1 MLTHNPCCLLQS
13 ILLSSLSFYVIYIAG
28 RLGWAL
34 ALVDPEEMPYMAD
47 LHVFL
52 GRKLTSAVNVPPYC
66 LTGMSTDM
74 VHYGS
79 VPEAILMEEMESL
92 QRILSRQISG
102 GHASDVETVQSLHK
116 VCANAMKQFRKSR
129 PDASREGVRRAKELS
144 NNNGGFGN
152 FPPHPLLA
160 HWERQQHVITHKK
173 GVGTA
178 VIASEA
184 STEDFEAFWEERKK
198 RDEFLLAMANFR
210 PKETIF
216 ESQASILRSSTSVK
230 SSQVDKNKS
239 DALSSKAR
247 FESGLLAMKN
257 MRRQMRLIKSKC
269 VVAGSA
275 TALAQNSESD
285 AANSSDPVLTEG
297 ADPPTGSSCFSVES
311 DREIGDSKPSMDTVG
326 YDKKR
331 MSKAERKR
339 LKVGQKSATIV
350 NNEERGILKKGR
362 DFRDNENYIDVE
374 SAYDERS
381 RKIDASLQ
389 PSAGEGNS
397 LRSNALRLE
406 ESMLNILGD
415 ESADLV
421 KHHRIMRWDKSKR
434 KYVQTTLGAET
445 SGDSKSK
452 RLKVESGQLV
462 KHDKAK
468 LGQLYEKWQK
478 KTHKSIGRISVFDD
492 VVDNEDIQ
500 ADTEVSFRVQRSGP
514 KGFGAKDQPK
524 KKSAAQIKKERE
536 DKNNLKLKNMKKTD
550 RKRFE
555 SRNKSKSSDATAH
568 IKKKRPFK
576 GRR

>member
-1 MLTHNPCCLLQS
+1 V
-13 ILLSSLSFYVIYIAG
+13 IL
-28 RLGWAL
+28 
-34 ALVDPEEMPYMAD
+34 
-47 LHVFL
+47 
-52 GRKLTSAVNVPPYC
+52 
-66 LTGMSTDM
+66 
-74 VHYGS
+74 
-79 VPEAILMEEMESL
+79 
-92 QRILSRQISG
+92 
-102 GHASDVETVQSLHK
+102 
-116 VCANAMKQFRKSR
+116 
-129 PDASREGVRRAKELS
+129 
-144 NNNGGFGN
+144 
-152 FPPHPLLA
+152 
-160 HWERQQHVITHKK
+160 
-173 GVGTA
+173 
-178 VIASEA
+178 
-184 STEDFEAFWEERKK
+184 
-198 RDEFLLAMANFR
+198 
-210 PKETIF
+210 
-216 ESQASILRSSTSVK
+216 
-230 SSQVDKNKS
+230 
-239 DALSSKAR
+239 
-247 FESGLLAMKN
+247 
-257 MRRQMRLIKSKC
+257 
-269 VVAGSA
+269 
-275 TALAQNSESD
+275 
-285 AANSSDPVLTEG
+285 
-297 ADPPTGSSCFSVES
+297 
-311 DREIGDSKPSMDTVG
+311 
-326 YDKKR
+326 
-331 MSKAERKR
+331 
-339 LKVGQKSATIV
+339 
-350 NNEERGILKKGR
+350 
-362 DFRDNENYIDVE
+362 E